1 LNAIS
6 HSSDWRFSRRPGYE
20 IAGGTI
26 GPVHRGDAKI
36 KAAEKLEEVKRLLEE
51 VQPASP
57 ERRESLKSGL
67 AKAIDEL
74 KKMVG
79 MDK

>member
-1 LNAIS
+1 V
-6 HSSDWRFSRRPGYE
+6 
-20 IAGGTI
+20 TI
-26 GPVHRGDAKI
+26 GPVHHGDAKI

-51 VQPASP
+51 VQPTSP